1 MAVARVQDQKVI
13 IGDGTI
19 IEYGVKKNVSF
30 ILAE

>member
-13 IGDGTI
+13 IRDGTI
-19 IEYGVKKNVSF
+19 IVYGVKKNVSF